1 MLVLIVKINC
11 RVVNTLKHENNE
23 DLNTN
28 ETNYEH
34 EINEKFFMFLDNKK
48 IAIYS
53 ITAIFLIIVDRFL
66 KIFALN
72 GISFNLIGDFFTFKF
87 SPNYNIAFS
96 LPLSGIFLNFLILF
110 IIIILLYYFV
120 FLFFRKKIIN
130 YYFGLL
136 ILGAISNYFDRV
148 KYGFV
153 VDYFD
158 LRYFTVFNIADIMIV
173 SGCLLLI
180 VNEFKIKKHV

>member
-1 MLVLIVKINC
+1 
-11 RVVNTLKHENNE
+11 
-23 DLNTN
+23 
-28 ETNYEH
+28 
-34 EINEKFFMFLDNKK
+34 MFLDNKK
-48 IAIYS
+48 IAPYI
-53 ITAIFLIIVDRFL
+53 IIAIFLIIVDRFL

-120 FLFFRKKIIN
+120 FLVYTKKTIS

-136 ILGAISNYFDRV
+136 ILGSASNYFDRI

-153 VDYFD
+153 IDYFD
-158 LRYFTVFNIADIMIV
+158 LKYFTVFNIADIMIV
-173 SGCLLLI
+173 FGCLLLI
-180 VNEFKIKKHV
+180 VNEFKFKKHV

>member
-1 MLVLIVKINC
+1 
-11 RVVNTLKHENNE
+11 
-23 DLNTN
+23 
-28 ETNYEH
+28 
-34 EINEKFFMFLDNKK
+34 MFLDNKK
-48 IAIYS
+48 IAPYI
-53 ITAIFLIIVDRFL
+53 IIAIFLIIVDRFL

-120 FLFFRKKIIN
+120 FLIYTKKTIS

-136 ILGAISNYFDRV
+136 ILGSASNYFDRI

-153 VDYFD
+153 IDYFD
-158 LRYFTVFNIADIMIV
+158 LKYFTVFNIADIMIV
-173 SGCLLLI
+173 FGCLLLI
-180 VNEFKIKKHV
+180 VNEFKFKKHV